1 MCTITLLGILVM
13 STTRYMEPC
22 MCVHD
27 GVVHL
32 NFCVTITLSILFVT
46 LLYDNGCN
54 EITTV
59 NAH

>member
-1 MCTITLLGILVM
+1 M

-32 NFCVTITLSILFVT
+32 NFCVTIILSILFVT
-46 LLYDNGCN
+46 LLYSNGCN